1 MDAGGWRIAAAV
13 SSIHSASPLLSV
25 PSVLSVVNSAP
36 EPLSSRPM
44 LRAILFDMD
53 GLMIDTEPLYWEVGR
68 QIAAEY
74 GKKVSDETLRRMMGR
89 DRLASSTIFAEET
102 GVPLTGEQVMHRR
115 EQLMLRRFTD
125 GGVEPM
131 PGLREILSR
140 FRGRLKLG
148 VCTSSPRLLLAA
160 ALPGIG
166 VAEYFDATT
175 TGDEITRGKPDPQI
189 YLATMQKLGVAP
201 HECAVLEDAP
211 AGAMAGKRAGAWVI
225 AVPSP
230 LTASEDFSRVADA
243 RVPDLSAAA
252 ALIDARL
259 GAEA

>member
-1 MDAGGWRIAAAV
+1 
-13 SSIHSASPLLSV
+13 
-25 PSVLSVVNSAP
+25 
-36 EPLSSRPM
+36 M

-68 QIAAEY
+68 QIAAQY
-74 GKKVSDETLRRMMGR
+74 GKTVSDQTLRRMMGR
-89 DRLASSTIFAEET
+89 DRLASSTIFAEES
-102 GVPLTGEQVMHRR
+102 GVPLSGEQVMHLR
-115 EQLMLRRFTD
+115 EQLMLRRFA

-131 PGLREILSR
+131 RGLREILSR

-148 VCTSSPRLLLAA
+148 VCTSSPRMLLEA

-189 YLATMQKLGVAP
+189 YLTTMQKLAVLS
-201 HECAVLEDAP
+201 HECVVLEDAP
-211 AGAMAGKRAGAWVI
+211 AGAKAGKSAGAWVI

-230 LTASEDFSRVADA
+230 LTANEDFSQVADA
-243 RVPDLSAAA
+243 RVPDLLAAA
-252 ALIDARL
+252 ELIEQRVKPR
-259 GAEA
+259 AE